1 LTLGAT
7 SFAGL
12 TGLRATGFRVAVFL
26 AAALAFNGAALRLG
40 TGFLAAFAGFVV
52 LARAADDLAAVF
64 LAAAARCALGRAEL
78 VLDDRL
84 LTDVLVEARRAPED
98 VRLKPFVTGLLICTD
113 RRVGTAAK
121 LRVKNWPR
129 G

>member
-1 LTLGAT
+1 
-7 SFAGL
+7 
-12 TGLRATGFRVAVFL
+12 LRATGFFGAVFL
-26 AAALAFNGAALRLG
+26 AVALTFRGVALRLG

-52 LARAADDLAAVF
+52 LVRAVDVLTAVF
-64 LAAAARCALGRAEL
+64 LAAVARCALGRAVL

-98 VRLKPFVTGLLICTD
+98 VLLKPFVTGLLICVE
-113 RRVGTAAK
+113 RRAGTAAK
-121 LRVKNWPR
+121 LRVKNWRR